1 MTRPSKILT
10 RRHLLQGLGVSS
22 LMGVAGMTGVT
33 GLTAL
38 GRSRPAVAAPGDIP
52 RRIVF
57 FYGAG
62 MLYDFWEPTASMGKP
77 APEEFD
83 FQLGELHAPL
93 QAFKDR
99 MIYVDGIGMVSE
111 EVDPGEK
118 GNAHNQGAKHA
129 LAPYNSAGTDLPGGA
144 SIDQFIAKALNEPQA
159 VTPHASLVLQAAGWT
174 NELTLFSG
182 AVASG
187 PGALVPGI
195 WDPRDAYEKVF
206 GNFQGSDDPAVIDKL
221 RAQRAAV
228 FGLAADDF
236 GGLQSRVGKADADR
250 LQIHL
255 ELLRDLEMRLKL
267 QDTLTCTPPEP
278 FVTPPGN
285 FEQYDESYFAGN
297 FNLSSDL
304 HAQLITAS
312 LACDQTRVVTFEHQ
326 YPGDADFGYTAG
338 QFDTVDAHDLVHKIN
353 DKNSPQYQ
361 IPEAVACVRKMCTV
375 EAQKLANLLTMLSSV
390 PEADGKTLLD
400 HTLVVYCGQI
410 GYGSHDIARLPWV
423 VIGDAGGY
431 FKTGRYIKY
440 AANPNSTRGVPH
452 NNLYV
457 SLANAMG
464 IDIDTFGNPAACTG
478 PLAGLTG

>member
-1 MTRPSKILT
+1 MTRNAPLS
-10 RRHLLQGLGVSS
+10 RRHLLQGLGLGGLATTS
-22 LMGVAGMTGVT
+22 LCAGLYAG
-33 GLTAL
+33 L

-52 RRIVF
+52 RRIIF

-62 MLYDFWEPTASMGKP
+62 MLYDFWEPTASVGKP
-77 APEEFD
+77 MPEEFD

-93 QAFKDR
+93 QPFKDR
-99 MIYVDGIGMVSE
+99 AIYLDGIGMVSE
-111 EVDPGEK
+111 EVDLGAK
-118 GNAHNQGAKHA
+118 GNAHVQGAKHA
-129 LAPYNSAGTDLPGGA
+129 LAPYDSAGTDLPGGA

-159 VTPHASLVLQAAGWT
+159 ITPHASLILQAAGWT
-174 NELTLFSG
+174 NEQGLFSG

-195 WDPRDAYEKVF
+195 WDPRTAYDKVF
-206 GNFQGSDDPAVIDKL
+206 GNFQGGDDPAVIDQL

-236 GGLQSRVGKADADR
+236 GGLASRVGTADAER

-255 ELLRDLEMRLKL
+255 DLLRDLEERLKL
-267 QDTLTCTPPEP
+267 QDKLTCTPPEV

-285 FEQYDESYFAGN
+285 FEKYEASFFAGN
-297 FNLSSDL
+297 YNLSADL
-304 HAQLITAS
+304 HSRLITAS

-326 YPGDADFGYTAG
+326 YPGDSDFGYTAG
-338 QFDTVDAHDLVHKIN
+338 QFDTTDAHDLVHKVN

-361 IPEAVACVRKMCTV
+361 IPEAVACIRKMCTI
-375 EAQKLANLLTMLSSV
+375 EAQKLANLLDMLSKV

-400 HTLVVYCGQI
+400 HTLVLYCGQI
-410 GYGSHDIARLPWV
+410 AYGSHDLARLPWV

-440 AANPNSTRGVPH
+440 AANPNSTRGLPH

-464 IDIDTFGNPAACTG
+464 IAIDSFGNPAACTG
-478 PLAGLTG
+478 PLDRLTG

>member
-1 MTRPSKILT
+1 MNRPRHALS
-10 RRHLLQGLGVSS
+10 RRHLLQGLG
-22 LMGVAGMTGVT
+22 LG
-33 GLTAL
+33 GLAL
-38 GRSRPAVAAPGDIP
+38 GAGLGRGRPAVAAPGDIP
-52 RRIVF
+52 RRIIF

-77 APEEFD
+77 APEEYD

-93 QAFKDR
+93 QPFKDR
-99 MIYVDGIGMVSE
+99 AIVLDGIGMVSE
-111 EVDPGEK
+111 ETDPGEK

-129 LAPYNSAGTDLPGGA
+129 LAPYDSVGADLPGGA
-144 SIDQFIAKALNEPQA
+144 SIDQFIAKALNEPNA
-159 VTPHASLVLQAAGWT
+159 VTPHASLVLQSAGWT

-195 WDPRDAYEKVF
+195 WDPRQAYDKVF
-206 GNFQGSDDPAVIDKL
+206 GMFQGGDDPKVIDQL

-236 GGLQSRVGKADADR
+236 GGLQSRVGTSDAQR

-255 ELLRDLEMRLKL
+255 DLLRDLEQRLEL
-267 QDTLTCTPPEP
+267 QDSLTCTRPDA

-285 FEQYDESYFAGN
+285 FEQYNSDYFAGN
-297 FNLSSDL
+297 YNLSADL
-304 HAQLITAS
+304 HSQLITAA
-312 LACDQTRVVTFEHQ
+312 LACDLTRVVTLEMQ
-326 YPGDADFGYTAG
+326 YPGDEDFGYTAG
-338 QFDTVDAHDLVHKIN
+338 QFDTTDAHDLVHKVN
-353 DKNSPQYQ
+353 DKNSAQYQ
-361 IPEAVACVRKMCTV
+361 VPEAVACIRKMCTV
-375 EAQKLANLLTMLSSV
+375 EAQKLANLLAMLEKI

-400 HTLVVYCGQI
+400 HTLVLYCSQI
-410 GYGSHDIARLPWV
+410 GYGSHDLARLPWV
-423 VIGDAGGY
+423 VVGDAGGQ

-440 AANPNSTRGVPH
+440 AANPNSTRGLPH

-464 IDIDTFGNPAACTG
+464 INIDTFGNPNVCTG
-478 PLAGLTG
+478 PLDRLMG

>member
-1 MTRPSKILT
+1 MNRPRHPLS
-10 RRHLLQGLGVSS
+10 RRHLLQGLG
-22 LMGVAGMTGVT
+22 LT
-33 GLTAL
+33 GLGLGLGL
-38 GRSRPAVAAPGDIP
+38 GRGRPAVAAPGDIP
-52 RRIVF
+52 RRII
-57 FYGAG
+57 FYYGSG

-77 APEEFD
+77 APEEYD

-93 QAFKDR
+93 QPYKDR
-99 MIYVDGIGMVSE
+99 LIYVDGIGMVSE

-129 LAPYNSAGTDLPGGA
+129 LAPYDSSGTDLPGGV

-159 VTPHASLVLQAAGWT
+159 VTPHQSLVLQAAGWT

-195 WDPRDAYEKVF
+195 WDPRQAYDKIF
-206 GNFQGSDDPAVIDKL
+206 GMFQGGQDPQVIDQL

-228 FGLAADDF
+228 FNLAADDF
-236 GGLQSRVGKADADR
+236 TGLQSRVGTADADR

-255 ELLRDLEMRLKL
+255 DLLRDLEERLKL
-267 QDTLTCTPPEP
+267 QDSLTCTKPEP
-278 FVTPPGN
+278 LVTPPGN
-285 FEQYDESYFAGN
+285 FEQYDSQYFAGN
-297 FNLSSDL
+297 FNLSADMHS
-304 HAQLITAS
+304 QLITAA
-312 LACDQTRVVTFEHQ
+312 LACDQTRVVTLEMQ
-326 YPGDADFGYTAG
+326 YPGDSDFDYTAG

-361 IPEAVACVRKMCTV
+361 IPEAVACIRKMCTI
-375 EAQKLANLLTMLSSV
+375 EAQKLANLLGMLAAV
-390 PEADGKTLLD
+390 PEGDGKSLLD
-400 HTLVVYCGQI
+400 HTIVLYCGQI
-410 GYGSHDIARLPWV
+410 AYGSHDLARLPWI
-423 VIGDAGGY
+423 VIGDADGY

-440 AANPNSTRGVPH
+440 AANPNSQRGLPH

-478 PLAGLTG
+478 PLDGLTG